1 MFDKDAPSSK
11 LVLEQLEDKGL
22 SSSLYKYAYWRTHT
36 EWDAKD
42 LVADAIVCACD
53 PDRKPWDPAKRTF
66 FRHMRFVMD
75 DLAVERARK
84 GYARFEGVGAELDVE
99 EVLVD
104 PRPLADEALE
114 DVSEAERRGRWGDRL
129 RARMEGSD
137 PLAVRV
143 FDACSLG
150 IEGDEARAAH
160 AGCTEKEAHEAYRR
174 LMYQAAKIV
183 EEEAELETQRRNEAQ
198 RKAKKRGGA

>member
-1 MFDKDAPSSK
+1 VFDKDAPSSK
-11 LVLEQLEDKGL
+11 LVFEQLEDKKL
-22 SSSLYKYAYWRTHT
+22 SSDLYRYAYWRTHT

-42 LVADAIVCACD
+42 LVAEAIVCACD

-75 DLAVERARK
+75 DLAVEQARK
-84 GYARFEGVGAELDVE
+84 GYARFEDVGTKLEFE
-99 EVLVD
+99 QVLVD

-114 DVSEAERRGRWGDRL
+114 NVSTQDRLARWGERL
-129 RARMEGSD
+129 RERMEGSD

-143 FDACSLG
+143 FDACCLG
-150 IEGDEARAAH
+150 IEGDDARAAH
-160 AGCTEKEAHEAYRR
+160 TGCTEKEAHEAYRR

-183 EEEAELETQRRNEAQ
+183 DEEADLEAQ
-198 RKAKKRGGA
+198 RMKEAQRRAKKGGDA

>member
-1 MFDKDAPSSK
+1 VFDKDAPTSK
-11 LVLEQLEDKGL
+11 LVFEQLKDEAL
-22 SSSLYKYAYWRTHT
+22 CTSLYKYAYWRTHT

-42 LVADAIVCACD
+42 LMADAIVCACD

-84 GYARFEGVGAELDVE
+84 GYARFEDLGAKLEFE
-99 EVLVD
+99 QVLVD
-104 PRPLADEALE
+104 PRPLSDEALE
-114 DVSEAERRGRWGDRL
+114 DVRATERLGRWGGRL
-129 RARMEGSD
+129 RGRMEASD

-183 EEEAELETQRRNEAQ
+183 DEEAELETQKRNEAQ
-198 RKAKKRGGA
+198 RKAKKRGDA